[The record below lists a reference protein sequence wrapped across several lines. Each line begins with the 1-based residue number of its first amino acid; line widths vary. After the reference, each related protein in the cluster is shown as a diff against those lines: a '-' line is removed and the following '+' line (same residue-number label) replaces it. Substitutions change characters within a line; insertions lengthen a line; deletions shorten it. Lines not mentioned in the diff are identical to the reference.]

1 MKKIFLS
8 TVAAIILCIVSH
20 DIVKAQAGS
29 QVFRLGE
36 GMIRIAEA
44 GQLADTLAVWGD
56 VSNAGRYIVPR
67 GTTPHELLAYA
78 RGISRT
84 GVIRDTG
91 DQVQLDWSQRRIEI
105 NISTYDPET
114 GTESVENFSFRFN
127 DPFPAELRTY
137 RLRNDQ
143 IVTVEVK
150 RNATFLDYLRVISP
164 IVTLTASTYLLIDRI
179 LD

>member
-1 MKKIFLS
+1 MRTFFLS
-8 TVAAIILCIVSH
+8 AAATLLLLLSSH

-36 GMIRIAEA
+36 GMVRIAEA

-56 VSNAGRYIVPR
+56 VNNSGRYIVPR
-67 GTTPHELLAYA
+67 GTTPHELLSYA

-84 GVIRDTG
+84 GISGGG
-91 DQVQLDWSQRRIEI
+91 DQVQLDWSKRRVEI
-105 NISTYDPET
+105 NISTFDPET
-114 GTESVENFSFRFN
+114 GIETVENFEFRYSE
-127 DPFPAELRTY
+127 PFPAELRTY

-150 RNATFLDYLRVISP
+150 RTATVLDYIRFISP
-164 IVTLTASTYLLIDRI
+164 ITTFVASTYFLIDRL

>member
-1 MKKIFLS
+1 MKKYLVAIAAALLFSIS
-8 TVAAIILCIVSH
+8 TH
-20 DIVKAQAGS
+20 DVKAQAGS

-36 GMIRIAEA
+36 GMVRIAEA

-67 GTTPHELLAYA
+67 GTTPHELLSYA
-78 RGISRT
+78 RGITRT
-84 GVIRDTG
+84 GVGAGG
-91 DQVQLDWSQRRIEI
+91 DQVQLDWSKRRIEI
-105 NISTYDPET
+105 NISTFDPET
-114 GTESVENFSFRFN
+114 GIETVENFEFRYS
-127 DPFPAELRTY
+127 DPFPPELRTY

-150 RNATFLDYLRVISP
+150 RSATVLDYIRFISP
-164 IVTLTASTYLLIDRI
+164 ITTFVASTYFLIDRL

>member
-1 MKKIFLS
+1 MRTFFISAAAALFFILS
-8 TVAAIILCIVSH
+8 SH
-20 DIVKAQAGS
+20 DIIKAQTGS

-36 GMIRIAEA
+36 GMVRIAEA

-67 GTTPHELLAYA
+67 GTTPHELLSYA
-78 RGISRT
+78 RGITRT
-84 GVIRDTG
+84 GVSAGG
-91 DQVQLDWSQRRIEI
+91 DQVQLDWSKRRIEI
-105 NISTYDPET
+105 NISTFNRET
-114 GTESVENFSFRFN
+114 GIETVENFEFRYS

-137 RLRNDQ
+137 RLQNDQ

-150 RNATFLDYLRVISP
+150 RTATILDYIRFVAP
-164 IVTLTASTYLLIDRI
+164 ITTFAASTYFLIERI

>member
-1 MKKIFLS
+1 MKKYFVS
-8 TVAAIILCIVSH
+8 VAAALMLFVVAQ
-20 DIVKAQAGS
+20 DVVKAQAGS

-36 GMIRIAEA
+36 GMVRIAEA

-67 GTTPHELLAYA
+67 GTTPHELLSYA

-84 GVIRDTG
+84 GAGAGG
-91 DQVQLDWSQRRIEI
+91 DQVQLDWSKRRVEI
-105 NISTYDPET
+105 NISTFDPET
-114 GTESVENFSFRFN
+114 GIETVENFEFRYSE
-127 DPFPAELRTY
+127 PFPAELRTY
-137 RLRNDQ
+137 RLQNDQ

-150 RNATFLDYLRVISP
+150 RTATVLDYIRFISP
-164 IVTLTASTYLLIDRI
+164 ITTFAASTYFLIDRI

>member
-1 MKKIFLS
+1 MRTFFISIAAAFLF
-8 TVAAIILCIVSH
+8 ILSSH

-36 GMIRIAEA
+36 GMVRIAEA

-67 GTTPHELLAYA
+67 GTTPHELLSYA

-84 GVIRDTG
+84 GAGAGG
-91 DQVQLDWSQRRIEI
+91 DQVQLDWSKRRVEI
-105 NISTYDPET
+105 NISTFDPET
-114 GTESVENFSFRFN
+114 GIETVENFEFRYSE
-127 DPFPAELRTY
+127 PFPAELRTY
-137 RLRNDQ
+137 MLQNDQ
-143 IVTVEVK
+143 IITVEIK
-150 RNATFLDYLRVISP
+150 RSATILDYIRFISP
-164 IVTLTASTYLLIDRI
+164 ITTFAASTYFLIDRL

>member
-1 MKKIFLS
+1 MKKYLVAIAAALLFSIS
-8 TVAAIILCIVSH
+8 TH
-20 DIVKAQAGS
+20 DVKAQAGS

-36 GMIRIAEA
+36 GMVRIAEA

-67 GTTPHELLAYA
+67 GTTPHELLSYA
-78 RGISRT
+78 RGITRT
-84 GVIRDTG
+84 GVGAGG
-91 DQVQLDWSQRRIEI
+91 DQVQLDWSKRRIEI
-105 NISTYDPET
+105 NISTFDPET
-114 GTESVENFSFRFN
+114 GIETVENFEFRYS
-127 DPFPAELRTY
+127 DPFPSELRTY

-150 RNATFLDYLRVISP
+150 RSATVLDYIRFISP
-164 IVTLTASTYLLIDRI
+164 ITTFAASTYFLLERL